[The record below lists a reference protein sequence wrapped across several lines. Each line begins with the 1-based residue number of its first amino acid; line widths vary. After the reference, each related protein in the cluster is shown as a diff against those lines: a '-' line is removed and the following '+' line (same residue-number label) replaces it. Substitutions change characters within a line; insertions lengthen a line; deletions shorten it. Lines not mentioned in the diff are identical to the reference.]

1 MTAAKAADAKSSPWA
16 DVLRKGVEGWS
27 SYSDT
32 GDAGD
37 RRTEEEGPF
46 AESSRRAAGADSGAA
61 GVSDRAPGGGDKP
74 SLPRAG
80 TSGHLSKDPCAA
92 AGSGA
97 DPVDADK
104 PGDKASRDAGGGHQK
119 RVALDAGWKQHRRD
133 VEWQCR
139 WLELRMKEVG
149 GHIKRYE
156 RMLEGIERARRRES
170 TDPAE
175 PDAGFDPTPAD
186 DADAH
191 AANEK
196 GVVVKRRRRKASDD
210 SSPPA
215 PVLVTHPLFS
225 ADGSAGPGALGTAGT
240 PAAKAFARAVRTADE
255 HDGEPAAQM
264 QKPAKGGKALTARER
279 KRKREA
285 AQAVADAVAD
295 AAKTDGSDSDISTA
309 ALYEQ
314 IEVLQRRVVA
324 LHARLGQPAPAMRGA
339 ESALARAAGSGGNR
353 SSGGVGGSGGGALAR
368 AGSAPANQ
376 KSARRDTFDI
386 NDVVGAAPTGAKFV
400 ERAQHMD
407 ICTPNVRAAPNWN
420 VSARGAE
427 KGAGEK
433 GAGETGAGEKG
444 AVARAREEE
453 DDDASS
459 EDTSDEAFVRRHASL
474 EVAERKAR
482 TLPEK
487 KDKKG
492 GDKPK
497 HAAGGKVA
505 AAAAAEAGEVEQ
517 AKRPRRGSPR
527 GAELDAGAGPGSNPG
542 TNPGSN
548 PGATSEGAIAGA
560 QPAAMDDDTGPDL
573 DSAAL
578 VG

>member
-186 DADAH
+186 DDAH

-240 PAAKAFARAVRTADE
+240 PAATAFARAVRTADE
-255 HDGEPAAQM
+255 A
-264 QKPAKGGKALTARER
+264 
-279 KRKREA
+279 
-285 AQAVADAVAD
+285 
-295 AAKTDGSDSDISTA
+295 
-309 ALYEQ
+309 
-314 IEVLQRRVVA
+314 
-324 LHARLGQPAPAMRGA
+324 
-339 ESALARAAGSGGNR
+339 
-353 SSGGVGGSGGGALAR
+353 
-368 AGSAPANQ
+368 
-376 KSARRDTFDI
+376 
-386 NDVVGAAPTGAKFV
+386 
-400 ERAQHMD
+400 
-407 ICTPNVRAAPNWN
+407 
-420 VSARGAE
+420 
-427 KGAGEK
+427 
-433 GAGETGAGEKG
+433 
-444 AVARAREEE
+444 
-453 DDDASS
+453 
-459 EDTSDEAFVRRHASL
+459 
-474 EVAERKAR
+474 
-482 TLPEK
+482 
-487 KDKKG
+487 
-492 GDKPK
+492 
-497 HAAGGKVA
+497 
-505 AAAAAEAGEVEQ
+505 
-517 AKRPRRGSPR
+517 
-527 GAELDAGAGPGSNPG
+527 
-542 TNPGSN
+542 
-548 PGATSEGAIAGA
+548 
-560 QPAAMDDDTGPDL
+560 
-573 DSAAL
+573 
-578 VG
+578 